1 MIKLSIYA
9 VTIFQSE
16 IQEWHR
22 SGNGFESNRPETQYL
37 PFKVLIYR
45 PAEDAPS
52 AAFAFPLLLLSI
64 AEPGDNIEGLRRSI
78 RWWWA
83 GELDEEA

>member
-52 AAFAFPLLLLSI
+52 AAFAFAAAACQLPSLVTILK
-64 AEPGDNIEGLRRSI
+64 GLGG
-78 RWWWA
+78 A
-83 GELDEEA
+83 YGGGGLGN

>member
-1 MIKLSIYA
+1 M
-9 VTIFQSE
+9 
-16 IQEWHR
+16 
-22 SGNGFESNRPETQYL
+22 
-37 PFKVLIYR
+37 LIYR

-83 GELDEEA
+83 GELDEEGLEITIMIAVTITSKSGNG